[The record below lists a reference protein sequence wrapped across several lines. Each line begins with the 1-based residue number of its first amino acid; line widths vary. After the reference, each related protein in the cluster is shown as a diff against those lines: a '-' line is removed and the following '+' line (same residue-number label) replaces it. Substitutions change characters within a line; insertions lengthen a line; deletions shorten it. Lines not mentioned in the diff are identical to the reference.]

1 MQSTVVKGPIMT
13 DNTSI
18 ENVLDPLLLDQKF
31 VESEESHYVRNKDL
45 LRCIT
50 LVLKNDSFEKFK

>member
-13 DNTSI
+13 DNTSV
-18 ENVLDPLLLDQKF
+18 EDVLDSLLLDQKF
-31 VESEESHYVRNKDL
+31 IESEESHYVRNEDL

-50 LVLKNDSFEKFK
+50 FVLKNDTFEKFK